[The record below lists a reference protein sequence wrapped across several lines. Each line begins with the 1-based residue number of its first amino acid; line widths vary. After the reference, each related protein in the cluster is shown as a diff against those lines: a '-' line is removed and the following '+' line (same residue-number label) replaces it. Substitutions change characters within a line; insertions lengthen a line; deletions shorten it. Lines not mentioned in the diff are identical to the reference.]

1 MVYKSCVKTRHY
13 LYIYTFNQFLHD
25 GKEPLR
31 NYLKVAT
38 ASLAVSAVLMSGAVA
53 CGKKPAEQLA
63 DISCVDE
70 YSQLQL
76 DQLYA
81 QYPPDVFGDMASQ
94 LPDEPDDVCVV
105 SGDTATIHDDD
116 DGYQH
121 WALYQVVSRNGT
133 TLLGSDTLTDIPADD
148 LLSAMIL
155 SNLIFVD
162 RDGNV
167 TEAFTR
173 EGAVWK
179 RLAKPKAGHAVVKY
193 VNQKGKH
200 EGYKD
205 HRKKHKSSY
214 ATAPKKSGKTN
225 ALNAIK
231 RVVAPKPRAGGTT
244 APSLPA
250 TTTAQTPATT
260 TTRSAPTTTTS
271 STRSTVRTTQPQNNN
286 TRRTTPR
293 R

>member
-1 MVYKSCVKTRHY
+1 M
-13 LYIYTFNQFLHD
+13 
-25 GKEPLR
+25 
-31 NYLKVAT
+31 AT
-38 ASLAVSAVLMSGAVA
+38 LAVLLSGAVA
-53 CGKKPAEQLA
+53 CGKKPAEKLA

-70 YSQLQL
+70 YTQPQL

-81 QYPPDVFGDMASQ
+81 AYPPDVFEAMASE

-105 SGDTATIHDDD
+105 SGQTANVYDDD
-116 DGYQH
+116 HGFQH
-121 WALYQVVSRNGT
+121 WPLYQVVSRNGAAF
-133 TLLGSDTLTDIPADD
+133 LGSDTLTDIPADD

-173 EGAVWK
+173 EGASWK
-179 RLAKPKAGHAVVKY
+179 RLGKRKTGHPLVAY
-193 VNQKGKH
+193 VYSKDGNGS
-200 EGYKD
+200 YKD

-231 RVVAPKPRAGGTT
+231 RVVAPKPRTGGTT

-250 TTTAQTPATT
+250 PTTTRAPAAS

-271 STRSTVRTTQPQNNN
+271 QRQTT
-286 TRRTTPR
+286 TRTTPR
-293 R
+293 QTTPQRRTTTRR